1 MFEFTEEKKD
11 LLKMLEMKVLDM
23 NKKMNIISKGDEIII
38 WERHILDSLQALVK
52 MGKDFKGVV
61 LDMGSGYGFPVIPL
75 AIVFPEAKFVAV
87 ESRAKRVAVINYLKR
102 ELSLKNINVI
112 NDRVEN
118 VKSADVYDFVTSR
131 ALGNIQD
138 DVSRAVPFLKKG
150 GSYIGYK
157 TEKCNEQ
164 EFFEMMVENFKY
176 AQASGE
182 KNYYIVSVTK

>member
-1 MFEFTEEKKD
+1 MVELNEEKKE
-11 LLKMLEMKVLDM
+11 LLKKLEMKVLQM

-38 WERHILDSLQALVK
+38 WGRHIIDSLQVLVK
-52 MGKDFKGVV
+52 MGNDFKGAV

-75 AIVFPEAKFVAV
+75 AIVFPESKFIAI

-102 ELSLKNINVI
+102 ELSLTNINVI

-118 VKSADVYDFVTSR
+118 VAPAAVYDFVTSR

-138 DVSRAVPFLKKG
+138 DVEMAIPFLKKG
-150 GSYIGYK
+150 GAYLGYK
-157 TEKCNEQ
+157 TEKSDEK
-164 EFFEMMVENFKY
+164 EFFEMKVENFKY
-176 AQASGE
+176 EQASGE